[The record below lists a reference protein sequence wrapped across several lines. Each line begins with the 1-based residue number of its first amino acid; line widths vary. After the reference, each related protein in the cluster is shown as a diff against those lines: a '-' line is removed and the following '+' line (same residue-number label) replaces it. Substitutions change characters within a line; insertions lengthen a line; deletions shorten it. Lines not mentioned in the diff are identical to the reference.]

1 MNLRDLKS
9 LNSIISEV
17 TEPETQDKSRMIQE
31 GFGNSLSAKARQV
44 VDEQVEGSRGP
55 NPQGKPVKV
64 KPATGSV
71 GIEANRIKASGE
83 AEVARLARKALK
95 RAKKKAATNEEAEL
109 DLDEGSSL
117 NFSLNKIKF
126 RRAKIDD
133 NYRKAKA
140 AQAVKPVKPV
150 KPASGGITAFRNR
163 ATRQK
168 RVVIAPV
175 SSTMAEEWDEV
186 ELDLAEGVNAKR
198 LRVLRKHVKDGAN
211 PMSPEVK
218 DFMARSFKKTTNANK
233 TRIAPGG
240 SAVKAMEVRMR
251 NKHSAMKEK
260 GLAESDQLD
269 ELSDNTLFSARYKAH
284 TKGRTRL
291 TGKIDNELIKRKLLA
306 PPTTS
311 MRERDAQ
318 YMAHRDANR
327 TRLKAQG
334 MQGESNQL
342 DELSP
347 ALLGRY
353 IQRATHDSANA
364 AYRAGKLNKPR
375 KQSKEEDA
383 LIKKVFKREKGIGR
397 AAWKLISDKHKVTE
411 SDQLDEAGYK
421 RLMRI
426 KKAAYKADLDSRG
439 SSPSDPTLTGPFGRR
454 YKQEKKHSRLTR
466 AAAELTTKVAANM
479 ARRGGASADAVR
491 GDGSLMGKRGTFS
504 QKAIKLSNQRDK
516 ALAKFRG
523 RAAEGKRWASSYPT
537 ADKRAAQ
544 QRNAKFDNQSRSGD
558 FGQDNQAAMRKTYNY
573 LKRTG
578 KISEE
583 LAGLI
588 EAAPK
593 KALPKP
599 KKKSIVK
606 KPIVAWSAYDKW
618 KKRLSPAAAAKE
630 NKRIAD
636 AHKLFKLSRSEKE
649 VAKRNEQG
657 QSGSGRGGFDG
668 GHGPSPGSRW
678 I

>member
-83 AEVARLARKALK
+83 AEVARLARKALN
-95 RAKKKAATNEEAEL
+95 RAKRKAATNEEAEL

-126 RRAKIDD
+126 RRAKID
-133 NYRKAKA
+133 N
-140 AQAVKPVKPV
+140 KPVKPV

-198 LRVLRKHVKDGAN
+198 LRVLRKHGKDGAN

-218 DFMARSFKKTTNANK
+218 DFMARSFEKTTNANK

-251 NKHSAMKEK
+251 KKHSAMKEK
-260 GLAESDQLD
+260 GLAESNQLDELSPALLGRYIQRATHDSANAAYRAGKLNKGALQSKEEDALVKKVFKRERGIGRAASKLISDKRGFHFKIVTESDQLD

-284 TKGRTRL
+284 TQGRTRL
-291 TGKIDNELIKRKLLA
+291 TGKIDKELIKRKLLA

-342 DELSP
+342 DETD
-347 ALLGRY
+347 Y
-353 IQRATHDSANA
+353 
-364 AYRAGKLNKPR
+364 KL
-375 KQSKEEDA
+375 
-383 LIKKVFKREKGIGR
+383 
-397 AAWKLISDKHKVTE
+397 
-411 SDQLDEAGYK
+411 
-421 RLMRI
+421 LMRI
-426 KKAAYKADLDSRG
+426 KKAAYEAGQKG
-439 SSPSDPTLTGPFGRR
+439 SPSHGR
-454 YKQEKKHSRLTR
+454 LMR

-491 GDGSLMGKRGTFS
+491 GSGSLMGKRGTFS

-523 RAAEGKRWASSYPT
+523 RAAEGKRWASKYSS

-544 QRNAKFDNQSRSGD
+544 QRYAKFDNQSRSGD

-599 KKKSIVK
+599 KKKPIVK
-606 KPIVAWSAYDKW
+606 KPIVDWSAYDKW

-636 AHKLFKLSRSEKE
+636 VHKRFKLSRSEEEHWKGIE
-649 VAKRNEQG
+649 RG

>member
-71 GIEANRIKASGE
+71 GIEADRIKRDGR
-83 AEVARLARKALK
+83 AEVDRMARKALK

-117 NFSLNKIKF
+117 NFSINKIKF
-126 RRAKIDD
+126 RRAKIDK
-133 NYRKAKA
+133 NYREAKA
-140 AQAVKPVKPV
+140 AQAVKPV

-198 LRVLRKHVKDGAN
+198 LRVLRKHVK
-211 PMSPEVK
+211 
-218 DFMARSFKKTTNANK
+218 
-233 TRIAPGG
+233 
-240 SAVKAMEVRMR
+240 
-251 NKHSAMKEK
+251 EK

-284 TKGRTRL
+284 TQGRKL
-291 TGKIDNELIKRKLLA
+291 LADKIDKQLIKRKLLA

-327 TRLKAQG
+327 ARLKAQG

-342 DELSP
+342 DETKYNL
-347 ALLGRY
+347 
-353 IQRATHDSANA
+353 
-364 AYRAGKLNKPR
+364 
-375 KQSKEEDA
+375 
-383 LIKKVFKREKGIGR
+383 
-397 AAWKLISDKHKVTE
+397 
-411 SDQLDEAGYK
+411 
-421 RLMRI
+421 LMRI
-426 KKAAYKADLDSRG
+426 KKAAYEAGQKG
-439 SSPSDPTLTGPFGRR
+439 SPSHGR
-454 YKQEKKHSRLTR
+454 LMR
-466 AAAELTTKVAANM
+466 AAAELTTQVAANM

-491 GDGSLMGKRGTFS
+491 GSGSLMGKRGTFS

-523 RAAEGKRWASSYPT
+523 KAAEGKRWASSYPT

-544 QRNAKFDNQSRSGD
+544 QRYAKFDNQSRSGD
-558 FGQDNQAAMRKTYNY
+558 FGQDNQAAMRTTYNY
-573 LKRTG
+573 LKRTGKRTG

-599 KKKSIVK
+599 KKKPIVK
-606 KPIVAWSAYDKW
+606 KPIVKTPIVDWSKYDKW
-618 KKRLSPAAAAKE
+618 KSRLSPAAAAKE

-636 AHKLFKLSRSEKE
+636 VHNLFKLSRSETE
-649 VAKRNEQG
+649 VAKRNERG

>member
-71 GIEANRIKASGE
+71 GIEADRIKRDGQ
-83 AEVARLARKALK
+83 AEVDRMARKALK
-95 RAKKKAATNEEAEL
+95 RAKKKAATNEEVELAE
-109 DLDEGSSL
+109 
-117 NFSLNKIKF
+117 
-126 RRAKIDD
+126 
-133 NYRKAKA
+133 KA
-140 AQAVKPVKPV
+140 APGYEDWASDPKVK
-150 KPASGGITAFRNR
+150 ASFKKQYGKDWKQVMYGRSWNMKE
-163 ATRQK
+163 ATN
-168 RVVIAPV
+168 
-175 SSTMAEEWDEV
+175 EEA

-251 NKHSAMKEK
+251 KKHSAMKEK

-269 ELSDNTLFSARYKAH
+269 EGKGGRSNFTNLMKSQVSRVGRAGGREDVQREIGNHTEGEASDGVKMSIKARRAF
-284 TKGRTRL
+284 
-291 TGKIDNELIKRKLLA
+291 
-306 PPTTS
+306 
-311 MRERDAQ
+311 
-318 YMAHRDANR
+318 RDANIDAR
-327 TRLKAQG
+327 DKERVARKTKAAMKEQV
-334 MQGESNQL
+334 
-342 DELSP
+342 LS
-347 ALLGRY
+347 
-353 IQRATHDSANA
+353 
-364 AYRAGKLNKPR
+364 
-375 KQSKEEDA
+375 
-383 LIKKVFKREKGIGR
+383 
-397 AAWKLISDKHKVTE
+397 
-411 SDQLDEAGYK
+411 EAGYK

-439 SSPSDPTLTGPFGRR
+439 SSPSDPILTGPFGRR

-491 GDGSLMGKRGTFS
+491 GSGSLMGKRGTFS
-504 QKAIKLSNQRDK
+504 QKAIKLANQRDK
-516 ALAKFRG
+516 GLAKFRG
-523 RAAEGKRWASSYPT
+523 KAAEGKRWASSYPT
-537 ADKRAAQ
+537 ADKRASQ
-544 QRNAKFDNQSRSGD
+544 QRYAKFDNQSRSGD
-558 FGQDNQAAMRKTYNY
+558 FGQNNQAAMRSTYNY

-599 KKKSIVK
+599 KKKPIVK
-606 KPIVAWSAYDKW
+606 KPIVDFADSSKYDKW
-618 KKRLSPAAAAKE
+618 KSRLSPAAAKAE
-630 NKRIAD
+630 EKRIAKRTEK
-636 AHKLFKLSRSEKE
+636 AHALLAS
-649 VAKRNEQG
+649 
-657 QSGSGRGGFDG
+657 RGGFDG

>member
-71 GIEANRIKASGE
+71 GIEADRIKRDGQ
-83 AEVARLARKALK
+83 AEVDRMARKALK

-109 DLDEGSSL
+109 DL
-117 NFSLNKIKF
+117 
-126 RRAKIDD
+126 
-133 NYRKAKA
+133 
-140 AQAVKPVKPV
+140 
-150 KPASGGITAFRNR
+150 
-163 ATRQK
+163 
-168 RVVIAPV
+168 
-175 SSTMAEEWDEV
+175 
-186 ELDLAEGVNAKR
+186 AEGVNAKR
-198 LRVLRKHVKDGAN
+198 LRILRKHVKDGAN

-251 NKHSAMKEK
+251 KKHSAMKEK
-260 GLAESDQLD
+260 GLAESD
-269 ELSDNTLFSARYKAH
+269 
-284 TKGRTRL
+284 
-291 TGKIDNELIKRKLLA
+291 
-306 PPTTS
+306 
-311 MRERDAQ
+311 
-318 YMAHRDANR
+318 
-327 TRLKAQG
+327 
-334 MQGESNQL
+334 QL

-364 AYRAGKLNKPR
+364 AYRAGKLNKGAL
-375 KQSKEEDA
+375 QSKEEDA
-383 LIKKVFKREKGIGR
+383 LVKKVFKRERGIGR
-397 AAWKLISDKHKVTE
+397 AASKLMGDKHKVTE
-411 SDQLDEAGYK
+411 SNQLDEAGYK

-439 SSPSDPTLTGPFGRR
+439 SSPSDPILTGPFGRR

-523 RAAEGKRWASSYPT
+523 KAAEGKRWASKYSS
-537 ADKRAAQ
+537 ADKRASQ
-544 QRNAKFDNQSRSGD
+544 QRYAKFDNQSRSGD
-558 FGQDNQAAMRKTYNY
+558 FGQNNQAAMRSTYNY

-599 KKKSIVK
+599 KKK
-606 KPIVAWSAYDKW
+606 PIVDWSKYDKW

-630 NKRIAD
+630 NQRIDNVHKR
-636 AHKLFKLSRSEKE
+636 FRLSRSEKKHAE
-649 VAKRNEQG
+649 GIE
-657 QSGSGRGGFDG
+657 SGGGGRGGFDG

>member
-109 DLDEGSSL
+109 DL
-117 NFSLNKIKF
+117 
-126 RRAKIDD
+126 
-133 NYRKAKA
+133 
-140 AQAVKPVKPV
+140 
-150 KPASGGITAFRNR
+150 
-163 ATRQK
+163 
-168 RVVIAPV
+168 
-175 SSTMAEEWDEV
+175 
-186 ELDLAEGVNAKR
+186 AEGVNAKR

-251 NKHSAMKEK
+251 KKHSAMKEK
-260 GLAESDQLD
+260 GLAESD
-269 ELSDNTLFSARYKAH
+269 
-284 TKGRTRL
+284 
-291 TGKIDNELIKRKLLA
+291 
-306 PPTTS
+306 
-311 MRERDAQ
+311 
-318 YMAHRDANR
+318 
-327 TRLKAQG
+327 
-334 MQGESNQL
+334 QL

-364 AYRAGKLNKPR
+364 AYQAGKLNKGAL
-375 KQSKEEDA
+375 QSKEEDA
-383 LIKKVFKREKGIGR
+383 LVKKVFRRERGINR
-397 AAWKLISDKHKVTE
+397 AASKFLSKMMGDKHKVTE
-411 SDQLDEAGYK
+411 SNQLDEAGYK

-426 KKAAYKADLDSRG
+426 KKAAYKAG
-439 SSPSDPTLTGPFGRR
+439 QKGSPSHGR
-454 YKQEKKHSRLTR
+454 KMR

-504 QKAIKLSNQRDK
+504 QKAIKLANQRDK

-523 RAAEGKRWASSYPT
+523 KAAEGKRWASKYSS
-537 ADKRAAQ
+537 ADKRASQ
-544 QRNAKFDNQSRSGD
+544 QRYAKFDNQSRSGD
-558 FGQDNQAAMRKTYNY
+558 FGQDNQAAMRTTYNY

-583 LAGLI
+583 LA
-588 EAAPK
+588 APK

-599 KKKSIVK
+599 KKK
-606 KPIVAWSAYDKW
+606 PIVDWSKYDKW

>member
-71 GIEANRIKASGE
+71 GIEADRIKRDGQ
-83 AEVARLARKALK
+83 AEVDRMARKALK
-95 RAKKKAATNEEAEL
+95 RAKKKAATNEEVELAE
-109 DLDEGSSL
+109 
-117 NFSLNKIKF
+117 
-126 RRAKIDD
+126 
-133 NYRKAKA
+133 KA
-140 AQAVKPVKPV
+140 APGYEDWASDPKVK
-150 KPASGGITAFRNR
+150 ASFKKQYGKDWKQVMYGRSWNMKE
-163 ATRQK
+163 ATN
-168 RVVIAPV
+168 
-175 SSTMAEEWDEV
+175 EEA

-251 NKHSAMKEK
+251 KKHSAMKEK

-327 TRLKAQG
+327 ARLKAQG

-342 DELSP
+342 DEGKG
-347 ALLGRY
+347 GRSNFTNLMKS
-353 IQRATHDSANA
+353 QVSRVG
-364 AYRAGKLNKPR
+364 RAGGREDVQREIGNHTEGEASDGVKMSIKARRAFRDANIDARDKERVAR
-375 KQSKEEDA
+375 KTKAAMKEQV
-383 LIKKVFKREKGIGR
+383 L
-397 AAWKLISDKHKVTE
+397 S
-411 SDQLDEAGYK
+411 EAGYK

-439 SSPSDPTLTGPFGRR
+439 SSPSDPILTGPFGRR

-491 GDGSLMGKRGTFS
+491 GSGSLMGKRGTFS
-504 QKAIKLSNQRDK
+504 QKAIKLANQRDK
-516 ALAKFRG
+516 GLAKFRG
-523 RAAEGKRWASSYPT
+523 KAAEGKRWASSYPT
-537 ADKRAAQ
+537 ADKRASQ
-544 QRNAKFDNQSRSGD
+544 QRYAKFDNQSRSGD
-558 FGQDNQAAMRKTYNY
+558 FGQNNQAAMRSTYNY

-599 KKKSIVK
+599 KKKPIVK
-606 KPIVAWSAYDKW
+606 KPIVDFADSSKYDKW
-618 KKRLSPAAAAKE
+618 KSRLSPAAAKAE
-630 NKRIAD
+630 EKRIAKRTEK
-636 AHKLFKLSRSEKE
+636 AHALLAS
-649 VAKRNEQG
+649 
-657 QSGSGRGGFDG
+657 RGGFDG